1 MAVIIT
7 WYITHFLRKYTVA
20 AVKVGI
26 LFVLLTTIAAVP
38 TTMPVTRYMLGIH
51 AE

>member
-1 MAVIIT
+1 VIIT
-7 WYITHFLRKYTVA
+7 QHIIHFLKNIVI

-26 LFVLLTTIAAVP
+26 ISVLLTIISTVP
-38 TTMPVTRYMLGIH
+38 TTMPVTRYVLGIH